1 MSDCNCNQNKAS
13 SNEDHLP
20 NYAVEGFA
28 SSTSPD
34 NFDDV
39 RAQLV
44 GVDAVAIQSC
54 VTGTYNPSTH
64 QLCFKAPII
73 GTKCVTVPST
83 VPLPAGAVKV
93 CIATCGTIP
102 CGAKVTAYLNNS
114 PVYTTKFGCC

>member
-13 SNEDHLP
+13 SNEDHVP

-44 GVDAVAIQSC
+44 GVDAMAIQAC

-64 QLCFKAPII
+64 QLCFKVPVI
-73 GTKCVTVPST
+73 GTKCITIPPNI
-83 VPLPAGAVKV
+83 PLPAGSVKV
-93 CIATCGTIP
+93 CLTTCGTIP
-102 CGAKVTAYLNNS
+102 CGAKATVYLNNS